1 MANFLHSLIIF
12 AFLTTGFADTVSAHQ
27 TYGKSATQTI
37 SQMTGLCHD
46 NEQKKSINLR
56 NSCNK
61 STKSA
66 SNKTPSDKAPSSQ
79 PLSECEMLHCNFH
92 YLFVVQTGTIERAPS
107 HDTHR
112 NFAKSKPYIVG
123 LTPSKR
129 PPRTFS

>member
-12 AFLTTGFADTVSAHQ
+12 AFLATGFADTSSVHQ
-27 TYGKSATQTI
+27 AYGKSSIQTL
-37 SQMTGLCHD
+37 SQIASLCND
-46 NEQKKSINLR
+46 NQQSKSNDLG
-56 NSCNK
+56 NSCAK
-61 STKSA
+61 SVKSA
-66 SNKTPSDKAPSSQ
+66 SNQAPSDKNPLSQ